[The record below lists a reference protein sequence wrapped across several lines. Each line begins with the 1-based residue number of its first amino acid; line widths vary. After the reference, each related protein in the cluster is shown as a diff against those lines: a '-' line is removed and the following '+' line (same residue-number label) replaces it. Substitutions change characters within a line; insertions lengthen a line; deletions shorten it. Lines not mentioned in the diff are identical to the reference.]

1 MHIQSTKKVLDFFVI
16 KPDNKHTDND
26 IYAWHANYEVV
37 NRKKLLILMHDIS
50 RFCVLIY
57 GIKKSDKSILR

>member
-16 KPDNKHTDND
+16 EPDNKNTDND

-37 NRKKLLILMHDIS
+37 NRKKTS
-50 RFCVLIY
+50 Y
-57 GIKKSDKSILR
+57 SNA